1 MKWPSALPNIFRPPR
16 TLALLAMA
24 AFACLPASAVKG
36 SAPASVPLTVVASG
50 PLIGL
55 DGQVVGQALLEQQGN
70 VRYLHLKNAGG
81 AAGATLE
88 LLLSPSLR
96 PLQAGDHG
104 GPGPLALR
112 VGHLDRPDLRLPLPA
127 SLRVRSVHTLWVWCA
142 SVRLPSARAL
152 LKLPSD

>member
-1 MKWPSALPNIFRPPR
+1 MKRPTALLNPARSRR
-16 TLALLAMA
+16 TLTLLALT
-24 AFACLPASAVKG
+24 AFACLPASSATG
-36 SAPASVPLTVVASG
+36 SALASAPLTVVASG

-55 DGQVVGQALLEQQGN
+55 DGQVVGQALIEQRGTS
-70 VRYLHLKNAGG
+70 RYLHLKNAGG

-96 PLQAGDHG
+96 PLRAGDHG

-112 VGHLDRPDLRLPLPA
+112 VGYLDRADLSLPLPA
-127 SLRVRSVHTLWVWCA
+127 SLRGRSVQTLWVWCA

-152 LKLPSD
+152 LKWP